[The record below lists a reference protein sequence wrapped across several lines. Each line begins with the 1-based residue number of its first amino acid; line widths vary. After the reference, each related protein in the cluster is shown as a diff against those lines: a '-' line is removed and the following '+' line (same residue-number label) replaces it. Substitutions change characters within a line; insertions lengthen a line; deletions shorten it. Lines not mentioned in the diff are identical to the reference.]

1 MQKYKNTLIV
11 SDLDGTFLGKE
22 GRIVQR
28 NVDAIKAF
36 CAEGGM
42 FTFATGRHHHHLL
55 EAIPMLPEIIN
66 APAIVANGA
75 YLYDCRTREL
85 IAESFM
91 DTDLTLQALQ
101 FARANYPAVGFRAS
115 TPQGILTDGRTDYMR
130 RYVNY
135 CYEKLPYVVEVAPP
149 ERWIQ
154 RLWYKIVFRGK
165 CEDLDALSAALQK
178 QFGGQFEYNKSS
190 ETFFE
195 IQKAGINKGTML
207 YVLQKSYAAVI
218 GQPVKTYGVGDFEN
232 DLSLLRAAD
241 VAVCP
246 ANAHPAV
253 KKAADMVLCDHDEG
267 VIADLI
273 ERLG

>member
-1 MQKYKNTLIV
+1 MNNYQNILIV
-11 SDLDGTFLGKE
+11 SDIDGTFLGKD
-22 GRIVQR
+22 GRIVPR
-28 NVDAIKAF
+28 NVEAVKAF
-36 CAEGGM
+36 CAGGGR

-55 EAIPMLPEIIN
+55 EAIPMLTEIIN

-75 YLYDCRTREL
+75 YLYDCHSREL

-91 DTDLTLQALQ
+91 DTDLTLRALQ
-101 FARANYPAVGFRAS
+101 FARANYPSVGFRAS

-135 CYEKLPYVVEVAPP
+135 CREKLPYVVEVAPP

-154 RLWYKIVFRGK
+154 RLWYKVVFRGK
-165 CEDLDALSAALQK
+165 CEDLDALNAEMQRE
-178 QFGGQFEYNKSS
+178 FGGQFEYNKSS
-190 ETFFE
+190 DTFFE

-207 YVLQKSYAAVI
+207 YVLQKSYAAVS
-218 GQPVKTYGVGDFEN
+218 GQEIKTYGVGDYEN
-232 DLSLLRAAD
+232 DLTLLRAAD

-246 ANAHPAV
+246 ANAHPDV
-253 KKAADMVLCDHDEG
+253 KREADMVLCDHDKG

-273 ERLG
+273 ERL

>member
-1 MQKYKNTLIV
+1 MQKYKNHLIV
-11 SDLDGTFLGKE
+11 SDLDGTFLGKG

-28 NVDAIKAF
+28 NVDAIKHF
-36 CAEGGM
+36 TAEGGM

-55 EAIPMLPEIIN
+55 EAIPVLSEIIN

-75 YLYDCRTREL
+75 YLYDYRSHEL

-91 DTDLTLQALQ
+91 DTELTLRALQ
-101 FARANYPAVGFRAS
+101 YARANYPQVGFRAS

-135 CYEKLPYVVEVAPP
+135 CHEKLPYVVEVAPP
-149 ERWIQ
+149 EKWIQ

-165 CEDLDALSAALQK
+165 CEDLDALKAALQK
-178 QFGGQFEYNKSS
+178 EFGGQFEYNKSS
-190 ETFFE
+190 DTFFE
-195 IQKAGINKGTML
+195 IQKGGINKGTML
-207 YVLQKSYAAVI
+207 HVLQKSYAAVG

-232 DLSLLRAAD
+232 DLTLLRAAD

-253 KKAADMVLCDHDEG
+253 KNAAKMVLCDHDEG

-273 ERLG
+273 ERIG

>member
-1 MQKYKNTLIV
+1 MQKFGGYLLCT
-11 SDLDGTFLGKE
+11 DLDGTLFADDKTVSRENL
-22 GRIVQR
+22 
-28 NVDAIKAF
+28 DAIESFK
-36 CAEGGM
+36 AEGGR

-75 YLYDCRTREL
+75 YLYDCRSREL

-91 DTDLTLQALQ
+91 DTDLTLAALQ
-101 FARANYPAVGFRAS
+101 YARANYPSVGFRAS

-135 CYEKLPYVVEVAPP
+135 CKEKLPYVVQVAPP

-154 RLWYKIVFRGK
+154 RLWYKVVFRGK
-165 CEDLDALSAALQK
+165 CEDLDALNADLQK

-190 ETFFE
+190 DTFFE

-207 YVLQKSYAAVI
+207 HVLQKSYAAVC
-218 GQPVKTYGVGDFEN
+218 GQPIKTYGVGDYEN
-232 DLSLLRAAD
+232 DLTLLRAAD

-246 ANAHPAV
+246 ANAHPDV
-253 KKAADMVLCDHDEG
+253 KREADMVLCHPDEG

-273 ERLG
+273 ERL

>member
-1 MQKYKNTLIV
+1 MRYQNHLIV
-11 SDLDGTFLGKE
+11 SDLDGTFLGKG
-22 GRIVQR
+22 GRIVER
-28 NVDAIKAF
+28 NVQAIKAF
-36 CAEGGM
+36 CAEGGL

-55 EAIPMLPEIIN
+55 EAIPMLSEIIN

-75 YLYDCRTREL
+75 YLYDCNSREL
-85 IAESFM
+85 IAETFM
-91 DTDLTLQALQ
+91 DTDLTLQVLQ
-101 FARANYPAVGFRAS
+101 FARANYPSVGFRAS

-135 CYEKLPYVVEVAPP
+135 CYERLPYVVEVAPP

-165 CEDLDALSAALQK
+165 CEDLDALAIDLK
-178 QFGGQFEYNKSS
+178 RKFGGQFEYNKSS
-190 ETFFE
+190 DTFFE
-195 IQKAGINKGTML
+195 IQREGINKGTML
-207 YVLQKSYAAVI
+207 QVLRASYAGVLGA
-218 GQPVKTYGVGDFEN
+218 PVKAYGVGDFEN

-246 ANAHPAV
+246 ANATDAV
-253 KKAADMVLCDHDEG
+253 KREADLCLCDHDEG

-273 ERLG
+273 ERI

>member
-1 MQKYKNTLIV
+1 MPNYQNHLIV

-28 NVDAIKAF
+28 NVDAIRHFTAS
-36 CAEGGM
+36 GGM

-55 EAIPMLPEIIN
+55 EAIPVLSEIIN

-75 YLYDCRTREL
+75 YLYDCRSHEL

-91 DTDLTLQALQ
+91 NTDVTLQALQ
-101 FARANYPAVGFRAS
+101 FARAYYPSVGFRAS

-135 CYEKLPYVVEVAPP
+135 CKEKLPYVVEVAPP

-154 RLWYKIVFRGK
+154 RLWYKVVFRGK
-165 CEDLDALSAALQK
+165 SEELDALNADLQK

-195 IQKAGINKGTML
+195 IQKVGINKGTML
-207 YVLQKSYAAVI
+207 RVLQQSYAQFN
-218 GQPVKTYGVGDFEN
+218 GQPIKTYGVGDFEN

-246 ANAHPAV
+246 ANAHPDV
-253 KKAADMVLCDHDEG
+253 KREADWVLCDHDEG

-273 ERLG
+273 EKI

>member
-1 MQKYKNTLIV
+1 MLKYQNHLIV
-11 SDLDGTFLGKE
+11 SDLDGTFLGK
-22 GRIVQR
+22 GSRIVKR

-55 EAIPMLPEIIN
+55 EAIPMLSEIIN

-91 DTDLTLQALQ
+91 DTDLTLQALK
-101 FARANYPAVGFRAS
+101 FARANYPSVGFRAS

-149 ERWIQ
+149 EKWIQ

-165 CEDLDALSAALQK
+165 CEELDALNVDLQK

-190 ETFFE
+190 DTFLE

-207 YVLQKSYAAVI
+207 QVLQQSYAAVG
-218 GQPVKTYGVGDFEN
+218 GQPIKTYGVGDFEN
-232 DLSLLRAAD
+232 DLTLLRAAD

-253 KKAADMVLCDHDEG
+253 KKAADLVLCDHDEG

-273 ERLG
+273 ERI

>member
-1 MQKYKNTLIV
+1 MQKYKNILIV
-11 SDLDGTFLGKE
+11 SDIDGTFLGKE

-28 NVDAIKAF
+28 NVEAIKAF
-36 CAEGGM
+36 CAGGGR
-42 FTFATGRHHHHLL
+42 FTFATGRHHHHLI
-55 EAIPMLPEIIN
+55 EAIPMLSEIIN

-75 YLYDCRTREL
+75 YLYDCLSREL

-91 DTDLTLQALQ
+91 DTDLTLKALQ
-101 FARANYPAVGFRAS
+101 FARANYPSVGFRAS

-135 CYEKLPYVVEVAPP
+135 CHEKLPYVVEVAPP

-154 RLWYKIVFRGK
+154 RLWYKVVFRGA
-165 CEDLDALSAALQK
+165 CEDLDALNADLQK

-207 YVLQKSYAAVI
+207 HVLQKSYAAVS
-218 GQPVKTYGVGDFEN
+218 GQEIKTYGVGDYEN
-232 DLSLLRAAD
+232 DLTMLRAAD

-246 ANAHPAV
+246 SNAHPEV
-253 KKAADMVLCDHDEG
+253 KRVADLVLCDHDEG

-273 ERLG
+273 ERL

>member
-1 MQKYKNTLIV
+1 MQKYQNILIV
-11 SDLDGTFLGKE
+11 SDLDGTFLGKG

-55 EAIPMLPEIIN
+55 EAIPMLPDIIN

-91 DTDLTLQALQ
+91 DTDLTLRALQ
-101 FARANYPAVGFRAS
+101 FARANYPTVGFRAS

-130 RYVNY
+130 RYINY

-154 RLWYKIVFRGK
+154 RLWYKVVFRGK
-165 CEDLDALSAALQK
+165 CEELDALNADLQK

-190 ETFFE
+190 DTFFE

-207 YVLQKSYAAVI
+207 YVLQKSYAAVC
-218 GQPVKTYGVGDFEN
+218 GQSIKTYGVGDYEN
-232 DLSLLRAAD
+232 DLTLLRAAD

-253 KKAADMVLCDHDEG
+253 KQAADMVLCDHDEG

-273 ERLG
+273 ERTG